1 MRFKNTI
8 TVELN
13 QVDAAIAAVLLA
25 ERAGTAAFN
34 ALLSDETA
42 EIGGT
47 TNRGERALAD
57 SYLRGGNA
65 HGRRHAGISCG
76 LRSEPG
82 RIMKVAHV
90 AVYLDAEQAKLIRWD
105 AQEAVLAADED
116 LELTQ
121 KLHDVNARRLAREA
135 ISAKRDIY
143 QEIVDKAQEAC
154 EKLNNGEYEYVDDVD

>member
-1 MRFKNTI
+1 
-8 TVELN
+8 
-13 QVDAAIAAVLLA
+13 
-25 ERAGTAAFN
+25 
-34 ALLSDETA
+34 
-42 EIGGT
+42 
-47 TNRGERALAD
+47 
-57 SYLRGGNA
+57 
-65 HGRRHAGISCG
+65 
-76 LRSEPG
+76 
-82 RIMKVAHV
+82 MKVAHV

-154 EKLNNGEYEYVDDVD
+154 EKLNNGEYEYVATSISAPSAPR

>member
-1 MRFKNTI
+1 
-8 TVELN
+8 
-13 QVDAAIAAVLLA
+13 
-25 ERAGTAAFN
+25 
-34 ALLSDETA
+34 
-42 EIGGT
+42 
-47 TNRGERALAD
+47 
-57 SYLRGGNA
+57 
-65 HGRRHAGISCG
+65 
-76 LRSEPG
+76 
-82 RIMKVAHV
+82 MKAAHV

-154 EKLNNGEYEYVDDVD
+154 EKLNNGECEYIETSISAPSAPR

>member
-1 MRFKNTI
+1 
-8 TVELN
+8 
-13 QVDAAIAAVLLA
+13 
-25 ERAGTAAFN
+25 
-34 ALLSDETA
+34 
-42 EIGGT
+42 
-47 TNRGERALAD
+47 
-57 SYLRGGNA
+57 
-65 HGRRHAGISCG
+65 
-76 LRSEPG
+76 
-82 RIMKVAHV
+82 MKVAHV

-105 AQEAVLAADED
+105 VQEAVLAADED

>member
-1 MRFKNTI
+1 
-8 TVELN
+8 
-13 QVDAAIAAVLLA
+13 
-25 ERAGTAAFN
+25 
-34 ALLSDETA
+34 
-42 EIGGT
+42 
-47 TNRGERALAD
+47 
-57 SYLRGGNA
+57 
-65 HGRRHAGISCG
+65 
-76 LRSEPG
+76 
-82 RIMKVAHV
+82 MKVAHV

-154 EKLNNGEYEYVDDVD
+154 E